1 MADFGWAEALDA
13 QVALAVQTLATPGLH
28 AFMEGLSVAHG
39 PRGIAVLTAAVAA
52 MLFVGRRRADALWLL
67 LTVFGGA
74 ALNHLLKHSIQRP
87 RPGMEHLDAVATDFS
102 FPSGHAANTT
112 LLYGALALLLIRHV
126 RTAGLRA
133 LAAAFAASAVLLV
146 SSSRLV
152 LGDAFADRS
161 LLDGEFDEFFL
172 QPLHRSREYR
182 DATIRLLRSFDYRH
196 VRELGELHRR
206 IDVPV
211 QLVWGEHDRF
221 FPVKWAEEMVGTF
234 PDARLEVIE
243 GAGLFAH
250 EERPAEVARAL
261 LPALTAPR

>member
-87 RPGMEHLDAVATDFS
+87 RPGMEHLGAVATDFS

-152 LGDAFADRS
+152 LGAHRFSDVAAGV
-161 LLDGEFDEFFL
+161 LLG
-172 QPLHRSREYR
+172 
-182 DATIRLLRSFDYRH
+182 LLVLAASML
-196 VRELGELHRR
+196 VRTALRR
-206 IDVPV
+206 
-211 QLVWGEHDRF
+211 
-221 FPVKWAEEMVGTF
+221 
-234 PDARLEVIE
+234 
-243 GAGLFAH
+243 
-250 EERPAEVARAL
+250 
-261 LPALTAPR
+261 